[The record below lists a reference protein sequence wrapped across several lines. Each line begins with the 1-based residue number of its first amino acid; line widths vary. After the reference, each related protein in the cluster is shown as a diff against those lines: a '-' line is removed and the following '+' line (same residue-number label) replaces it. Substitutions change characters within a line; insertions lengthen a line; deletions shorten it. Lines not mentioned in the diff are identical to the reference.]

1 MNTNLFKIMK
11 HRKLERFLEMYAI
24 NARPVAMIKGNSNVY
39 EFIWAD
45 ETEKRQ

>member
-11 HRKLERFLEMYAI
+11 QEKLGRPVEMYAI